1 MALRPE
7 ILERIRNNTPG
18 YRPTLNLSNDLGLDE
33 ALALA
38 EALKTNTTIQS
49 LNLSY
54 NKLGPEVDIAL
65 AEVLKTNTTLQTLN
79 LKHNNFGPEGF
90 VALAEAL
97 KINTTLQSLNLQ
109 SSKLE
114 GEGALALAEA
124 LKTNTTLQTLNLKW
138 NNINP
143 EEALALAE
151 ALKTNTTLQTLDL
164 SGNSLGPEGVLA
176 LAEALKTNTTLQ
188 SLNLESNSFG
198 PEGAEALAEALKT
211 NTTLTTLDLR
221 SNDFGT
227 KGALA
232 LAEALKTNATLQT
245 LLLSTNNVGTKGAL
259 ALVETLKT
267 NKTLQTLDLRF
278 YSLGPEGFVAL
289 AEALKINTTLQS
301 LSLDH
306 SDLGPEGALA
316 LADSLKTNSTLQT
329 LNLGYNRLGP
339 KGALALAKILKT
351 NTTLQTLN
359 LECNNLGP
367 EDAIALAEIL
377 KTNTTLQ
384 TLNLNG
390 NKFGSEGMLA
400 LTEALKTNYTLLS
413 FETFPPEEIK
423 RYLRRNE
430 AIHNCLKSFHT
441 LNEQGNFNLEDIDRH
456 IRQLLQLAP
465 ELRHKDNPLPETHYL
480 AESYRLMTTLSDII
494 HNCLKPFH
502 TLNEQGE
509 FNLEN
514 IEEHIHIEEHIE
526 QLLQFAPELLD
537 EDNPL
542 PETHYLAEN
551 YRLLAALSHINGVHP
566 DTAIQYLEAPFNNP
580 QLQKLADK
588 AFTDALHLTSTF
600 DEADRDTQKAHNQWL
615 AYQHRNEPESLI
627 FQTPIDQLR
636 KLAKATQENS
646 EEQEA
651 HLLPYQTLLDIAQK
665 TVQSLEDRKTPEALL
680 LLKCLKQTSYH
691 RLTIDKLFHSPLF
704 LEVLKEN
711 YPDNQQFQCLET
723 MLFFEKLNKT
733 YTIPENLNDIPPITA
748 ENTTEKYKSA
758 LQGITE
764 HTPEPSLE
772 DRLNQTKET
781 ICRFIGDAHGYGEE
795 KEDHQDRPGP

>member
-1 MALRPE
+1 MPLKPI

-79 LKHNNFGPEGF
+79 LEHNNFGPEGF
-90 VALAEAL
+90 LALAEAL

-109 SSKLE
+109 SSKLG

-151 ALKTNTTLQTLDL
+151 ALKTNTTLQMLDL
-164 SGNSLGPEGVLA
+164 SGNKL
-176 LAEALKTNTTLQ
+176 
-188 SLNLESNSFG
+188 G
-198 PEGAEALAEALKT
+198 PEGAEALAEALKA
-211 NTTLTTLDLR
+211 NTTLTTLDL
-221 SNDFGT
+221 STNDFGT

-232 LAEALKTNATLQT
+232 LAEALKTNAALQS
-245 LLLSTNNVGTKGAL
+245 LS
-259 ALVETLKT
+259 
-267 NKTLQTLDLRF
+267 LRF
-278 YSLGPEGFVAL
+278 HSLGPEGAEAL

-301 LSLDH
+301 LNLDH
-306 SDLGPEGALA
+306 SDLGPEGALT
-316 LADSLKTNSTLQT
+316 LAEALKTNSTLQT

-339 KGALALAKILKT
+339 KGALAIVETLKT
-351 NTTLQTLN
+351 STTLQTLN
-359 LECNNLGP
+359 LECNKLGP
-367 EDAIALAEIL
+367 EDAIALAEAL

-390 NKFGSEGMLA
+390 NNFGPEGMLA

-480 AESYRLMTTLSDII
+480 AESYRLMTTLSHII

-502 TLNEQGE
+502 ALNEQGE
-509 FNLEN
+509 FNLEK
-514 IEEHIHIEEHIE
+514 IEEHIE
-526 QLLQFAPELLD
+526 QLLQLAPELLD
-537 EDNPL
+537 EDNPV

-566 DTAIQYLEAPFNNP
+566 DTAIQCLEAPFNNP

-588 AFTDALHLTSTF
+588 AFSDALHLTHTF
-600 DEADRDTQKAHNQWL
+600 DEADRDTQKARNQWL

-691 RLTIDKLFHSPLF
+691 RLTIDKLFQSPLF

-711 YPDNQQFQCLET
+711 YPDNQKFQCLET
-723 MLFFEKLNKT
+723 MLFFERLNKT
-733 YTIPENLNDIPPITA
+733 YTIPENLNDVTPITA

-795 KEDHQDRPGP
+795 KEDHQDRPGFQI